1 MGTIQVWQ
9 DGEQYAANH
18 LLRLGWQIL
27 DRNWSCSAGELDI
40 IAYDPQAQQVVFC
53 EVKTRRG
60 LGYGQPLE
68 AITAAKVAKLREVAL
83 HWLKSQPKPVAS
95 LRFDGIGIVLPRG
108 GPVELTHRKEIC

>member
-1 MGTIQVWQ
+1 MGDARGLGRSGEDAAADYLSAHGLSVVARTWRCRGGEIDIVAR
-9 DGEQYAANH
+9 DGH
-18 LLRLGWQIL
+18 TL
-27 DRNWSCSAGELDI
+27 
-40 IAYDPQAQQVVFC
+40 VFC